1 MIFVMAIAME
11 VMDIVF
17 VMKVRTIV
25 LEIMAMVM
33 EVIDIL
39 LRSKL

>member
-1 MIFVMAIAME
+1 MAIAME

-17 VMKVRTIV
+17 VMKVITIV

-39 LRSKL
+39 IRSKL